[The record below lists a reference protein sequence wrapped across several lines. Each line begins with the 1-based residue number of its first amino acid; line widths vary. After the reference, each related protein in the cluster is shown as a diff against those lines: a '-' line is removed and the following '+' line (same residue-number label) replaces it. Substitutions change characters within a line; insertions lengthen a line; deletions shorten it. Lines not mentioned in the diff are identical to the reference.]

1 MTTEC
6 LKPLRGKVMR
16 VTKLNACGGYTA
28 GPASVVVSKG
38 FVSVA
43 QTANYRDPDEY
54 EVVNAN
60 GELCVNERSD
70 SQLKWLDLVITLC
83 DVDVEMINLM
93 TGSPLVLDDAVSP
106 NNVGF
111 RTRENVTAHFALEV
125 WTDLAGAACVGS
137 TQKYGYVLLPWVRS
151 GTVGDVT
158 IENAAASF
166 TVNART
172 SAGSQWGTG
181 PYNVRNTAVAPA
193 PAKLLTA
200 IGSTDHRHIEVVTLA
215 PPSPACGA
223 TALTPVA

>member
-28 GPASVVVSKG
+28 GAASVVVSKG

-60 GELCVNERSD
+60 GELCVNERGD
-70 SQLKWLDLVITLC
+70 SQLKWLDLVVTLC

-111 RTRENVTAHFALEV
+111 RTRENVTAHFALEI

-200 IGSTDHRHIEVVTLA
+200 IASNDHRHIEVVTLA

-223 TALTPVA
+223 TTLTPVA

>member
-1 MTTEC
+1 MATEC
-6 LKPLRGKVMR
+6 LKPIRGKRMR
-16 VTKLNACGGYTA
+16 ITKLNACGGFTA
-28 GPASVVVSKG
+28 AAASVVTTSG

-60 GELCVNERSD
+60 GDLCVNERSD

-83 DVDVEMINLM
+83 EVDVEAINLM

-111 RTRENVTAHFALEV
+111 RTREGVTAHFALEV
-125 WTDLAGAACVGS
+125 WTDLAGGACVGS
-137 TQKYGYVLLPWVRS
+137 TTRYGYFLLPWVRS

-172 SAGSQWGTG
+172 SAGSQWGVG
-181 PYNVRNTAVAPA
+181 PYNIRNTTVAPA

-200 IGSTDHRHIEVVTLA
+200 IASNDHRHVQVTDLA
-215 PPSPACGA
+215 PPAAACGA
-223 TALTPVA
+223 TALVVEA

>member
-1 MTTEC
+1 
-6 LKPLRGKVMR
+6 MR